1 MKAVKTCLWVIG
13 VLVVL
18 TLGTAV
24 VLVTLVDPNDYKAE
38 IAARVKQHT
47 GRDLLLRGD
56 LELVF
61 YPWLGMKTGPLELSN
76 REGFGPAPML
86 AVEQASLTIKLLPLL
101 KKRVEIDTVLLNAPQ
116 ITLSRNADGTA
127 NWDDLTAKTRRYG
140 GLAAGGKPLPAAALA
155 AGLVVRGVSVRDGR
169 VSWDDRSDGRSV
181 TLKEFNLNT
190 GRLVPGVPLD
200 IDLSFAAKG
209 NVLPEPAVITLTTTA
224 RLTENLESIS
234 LDNTK
239 LEVET
244 ESISANLS
252 METMA
257 YALRAG
263 LAVVTGLR
271 GDAIQNR
278 GGNNINTSLE
288 IPALDFNLSGQSLQL
303 PSLTLA
309 QDDFVLS
316 GSMNGSEVLTGI
328 PAMTLSGEVDAQIG
342 DVAEFLRRN
351 NFNIAS
357 SSGLL
362 EFGLI
367 ESGLIESGLIKYVV
381 ESAAVRFDFK
391 LAGKHLKLTD
401 LTVKSL
407 EDQGGQLL
415 AEHPELDIP
424 FNADGTLNKA
434 EFARTLMI
442 VLRAQV
448 QKKVSQWLL
457 EKIAP
462 TVAITGTAGEPVDPQ
477 KTPKKTL
484 KNELFEAPEVE

>member
-1 MKAVKTCLWVIG
+1 MKAVKICLWVIG

-18 TLGTAV
+18 TIGTAV

-86 AVEQASLTIKLLPLL
+86 AVDQASLTIKLLPLL
-101 KKRVEIDTVLLNAPQ
+101 KKRVEIDTVLLDAPQ

-209 NVLPEPAVITLTTTA
+209 NVLPEPAEITLTTTA

-234 LDNTK
+234 LDNTE

-316 GSMNGSEVLTGI
+316 GSMNGSAVLTGI

-367 ESGLIESGLIKYVV
+367 ESGLIEYVV

-391 LAGKHLKLTD
+391 LAGNHLKLTD

-407 EDQGGQLL
+407 EEQGGQLL

-424 FNADGTLNKA
+424 FNADGTLNKS

-462 TVAITGTAGEPVDPQ
+462 TVAVSGTAGEPVDAQ
-477 KTPKKTL
+477 KTPEKTL